1 MLIFAISLIDLDLFI
16 LDFSDEEDCSLR
28 KGRGK
33 VEIIKSRITE
43 HPKSDTWAD
52 LPVEILSRIFSL
64 ITEADEK
71 GARYVTRCASVCTWW
86 KEVAMQPSS
95 WTFANLAFAAGYEK
109 SNDKLLSKLCR
120 TLFAS
125 VKEIN
130 LSGWTQLTTDGV
142 KSIAHGCPR
151 LESINLSHCQKK
163 TVSKISAESL
173 LLLAEKCPNLKSISL
188 SSIRLSGDYRKL
200 VTQFIEMCGNN
211 LTHINFS
218 QNIVYCGS
226 WLLTC
231 IIKSCPQLLTLDLS
245 NTSVRNISF
254 DALQSSCPKLQELF
268 LTNVQL
274 EPAPVANMES
284 SGFKN
289 LETVSFGT
297 VRGYWCTESL
307 FKYIIHASPKLRLL
321 DIRGH
326 TNLTESAFAAIP
338 SNSVERLYMARCRI
352 THNMLHQ
359 ICSKWRN
366 TLTFIDFSRTESYG
380 VPFDVLIETLACGPD
395 ACSKLQIVDLSG
407 TSVSDSGVKRLLIGC
422 IDLEH
427 LDLTS
432 CRGVSRGIKRSH
444 KEMKEIRKLR
454 KYYEL

>member
-1 MLIFAISLIDLDLFI
+1 M
-16 LDFSDEEDCSLR
+16 R
-28 KGRGK
+28 KGKGT
-33 VEIIKSRITE
+33 VEVIQSRTTE
-43 HPKSDTWAD
+43 HPKSDAWAD

-64 ITEADEK
+64 VTETDEK
-71 GARYVTRCASVCTWW
+71 GARYVARCASVCTWW

-95 WTFANLAFAAGYEK
+95 WTVANLAFVAGYEK
-109 SNDKLLSKLCR
+109 ANDKLLSKLCR

-125 VKEIN
+125 VTEIN

-142 KSIAHGCPR
+142 KSIAHCCPR
-151 LESINLSHCQKK
+151 LESINFSHCQKK

-173 LLLAEKCPNLKSISL
+173 LLLAEGCPKLKSISL
-188 SSIRLSGDYRKL
+188 SNIRLSGDYRKL
-200 VTQFIEMCGNN
+200 VTHFIEICGHK
-211 LTHINFS
+211 LTHLNFS
-218 QNIVYCGS
+218 QNFVYCGS

-245 NTSVRNISF
+245 NTNVRNISF

-274 EPAPVANMES
+274 EPAPVVNIES

-297 VRGYWCTESL
+297 VRNYWCTESL
-307 FKYIIHASPKLRLL
+307 FKYIIHASSKLRLL

-326 TNLTESAFAAIP
+326 TNLTESAFRAIP
-338 SNSVERLYMARCRI
+338 SNNVERLYMAHCRV

-359 ICSKWRN
+359 VCSKWRN
-366 TLTFIDFSRTESYG
+366 TLTYIDFSRTEPYG

-395 ACSKLQIVDLSG
+395 ACSKLRFFDLSG
-407 TSVSDSGVKRLLIGC
+407 TSVSDSGVKHLLVGC
-422 IDLEH
+422 INLES
-427 LDLTS
+427 LNLTS
-432 CRGVSRGIKRSH
+432 CRGISRGIKRNH
-444 KEMKEIRKLR
+444 NTVKEIRKLR